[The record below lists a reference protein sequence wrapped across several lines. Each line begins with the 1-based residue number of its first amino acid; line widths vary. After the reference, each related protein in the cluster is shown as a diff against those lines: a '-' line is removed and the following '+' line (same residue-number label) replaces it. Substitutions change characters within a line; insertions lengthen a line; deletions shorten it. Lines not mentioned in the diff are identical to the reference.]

1 MCFAIP
7 KKIRKVSG
15 GFALTED
22 GKRVKT
28 GNLKLTSSDFVRV
41 YGNMVVEKI
50 DKKEAMKIRR
60 LIRVNMS

>member
-1 MCFAIP
+1 M
-7 KKIRKVSG
+7 
-15 GFALTED
+15 LTED